1 MAEPRYTIGVD
12 FGTDR
17 SEVRHGRASG
27 GHGRYV
33 PRRIR

>member
-1 MAEPRYTIGVD
+1 MSHNRYTIGVD

-17 SEVRHGRASG
+17 SEVRHRSASG
-27 GHGRYV
+27 GHGRHI